1 MKPKNCMKNSV
12 RYAPTRRDAK
22 RAAKSAR
29 PQHTAP
35 VNPRITPKEF
45 STNASPLGLI
55 ILDYFLL
62 STNSGRLF
70 AFWLQTE
77 DGHYFLQILPH
88 FSFRVWI
95 SQKGLRRAASQAAN
109 YFRPDHVNL
118 AEKKRRAGRDF
129 ILFRKAIFRRAA
141 FHHVADVNIF
151 AAQAHGFDHLREQFS
166 CTADERLAFDIF
178 VVAGTFAHEDQF

>member
-1 MKPKNCMKNSV
+1 
-12 RYAPTRRDAK
+12 
-22 RAAKSAR
+22 
-29 PQHTAP
+29 
-35 VNPRITPKEF
+35 
-45 STNASPLGLI
+45 
-55 ILDYFLL
+55 
-62 STNSGRLF
+62 
-70 AFWLQTE
+70 
-77 DGHYFLQILPH
+77 
-88 FSFRVWI
+88 
-95 SQKGLRRAASQAAN
+95 LRRAASQAAN

-178 VVAGTFAHEDQF
+178 VVAGTFAHEDQFRFHAADAENNMGAGFVQFAARAIANGFSYELKRVACDAVACFEQRGRLRERRGGGGTRRR